1 MCTALL
7 LVTTKPGGSNSSIFF
22 HASKK
27 STRAFGFPTQGWLKT
42 FVGLDVACWI
52 VWNFCSFEWNLCC
65 VE

>member
-42 FVGLDVACWI
+42 FVMLDGLEFLFV
-52 VWNFCSFEWNLCC
+52 
-65 VE
+65 